1 VRGSVLRDSTG
12 APVQMRG
19 SGVDITDRIELEAR
33 YLQAQKMESVGRLA
47 GGVAHDFN
55 NLLTVILGTID
66 LTLEQM
72 DAAAPTAGLL
82 REGRRAA
89 ERATAL
95 TRQLLAFSR
104 RQITQPEILDL
115 GAMVREVSDMLQR
128 LIGEHVRLTVVAA
141 DALWPVRADRGQLEQ
156 VIMNLAVNARDAMP
170 EGGGLAI
177 EISNVE
183 LDELAASQ
191 HPPLQAGAFVQL
203 AVTDTGIGMEAAVR
217 ERIFEP
223 FYTTK
228 EVGRG
233 TGLGLSTVY
242 SIIEQNRGGIWVYS
256 EPGHGTTFKIYLPR
270 SLAARPAGA
279 AEPVVVAMTGT
290 ETLLVVED
298 DDALREIA
306 TSVLRSAGYT
316 VLAAASGAAALEI
329 AAQHQ
334 GSLQLVLTDMVM
346 PGMGGRELATR
357 LTEIRPDIRIVYT
370 SGYTDD
376 AILRRHALEASDHF
390 LSKPYTVVELTR
402 RIRKVLD
409 A

>member
-1 VRGSVLRDSTG
+1 
-12 APVQMRG
+12 
-19 SGVDITDRIELEAR
+19 
-33 YLQAQKMESVGRLA
+33 
-47 GGVAHDFN
+47 
-55 NLLTVILGTID
+55 
-66 LTLEQM
+66 
-72 DAAAPTAGLL
+72 
-82 REGRRAA
+82 
-89 ERATAL
+89 
-95 TRQLLAFSR
+95 
-104 RQITQPEILDL
+104 
-115 GAMVREVSDMLQR
+115 
-128 LIGEHVRLTVVAA
+128 
-141 DALWPVRADRGQLEQ
+141 
-156 VIMNLAVNARDAMP
+156 
-170 EGGGLAI
+170 
-177 EISNVE
+177 
-183 LDELAASQ
+183 
-191 HPPLQAGAFVQL
+191 
-203 AVTDTGIGMEAAVR
+203 
-217 ERIFEP
+217 
-223 FYTTK
+223 
-228 EVGRG
+228 
-233 TGLGLSTVY
+233 
-242 SIIEQNRGGIWVYS
+242 
-256 EPGHGTTFKIYLPR
+256 
-270 SLAARPAGA
+270 
-279 AEPVVVAMTGT
+279 VVVAMTGT